1 LHVVDRQELR
11 YYVDSLFH
19 RQAEAEIDPRSP
31 RIWGWSFAVV
41 VFCLTFLSVCVTT
54 SNSRSSTAAI
64 GYLFAPFIAGL
75 FAVPGFAVGW
85 CTGYFVTWRRSPMQR
100 RRWSAY
106 AAGAVTLLVAGWI
119 ITTLWRGNDLE
130 QEVARVERMNS
141 GELEAV
147 MRDPK
152 LARNKFI
159 LGAIATHPKASASVL
174 HKIVA
179 TDLPELSE
187 SMSSAFEVL
196 GKNDRG
202 MAVMRLVARHPN
214 TAPEDLE
221 TLTNSK
227 TLSVRQDAA
236 FSAKLSEAT
245 IRRLANEDRFA
256 IAYSLSA
263 NAATPPDV
271 LSTLALSGDEGVRA
285 RVGSNPHTPD
295 EVLRGL
301 SVDAAWRVRQAVA
314 LNKAAGPDILEKL
327 AQDPDPQVSRH
338 VVRRQPPAAQPRYKC
353 PEIGSRPGPTVG
365 CP

>member
-1 LHVVDRQELR
+1 M
-11 YYVDSLFH
+11 DSLFH
-19 RQAEAEIDPRSP
+19 RQAEAEIDPGSP

-64 GYLFAPFIAGL
+64 GYLFAPFISGL
-75 FAVPGFAVGW
+75 FAVPGFATGW

-119 ITTLWRGNDLE
+119 VTTLWRGNDLE

-141 GELEAV
+141 AQLEAV

-196 GKNDRG
+196 GKNGRG

-214 TAPEDLE
+214 AAPEDLE
-221 TLTNSK
+221 FLANSK
-227 TLSVRQDAA
+227 TLSVREYAA
-236 FSAKLSEAT
+236 SSGKLSEAT
-245 IRRLANEDRFA
+245 IRRLANEDPFA
-256 IAYSLSA
+256 MAYNLSG
-263 NAATPPDV
+263 NAATPRDV
-271 LSTLALSGDEGVRA
+271 LSTLALSADEGVRA
-285 RVGSNPHTPD
+285 RVGRNPHTPD
-295 EVLRGL
+295 DVPRGL
-301 SVDAAWRVRQAVA
+301 SVDSARSVREAVA

-338 VVRRQPPAAQPRYKC
+338 VVRRQPPASQPSFKC
-353 PEIGSRPGPTVG
+353 PDIASRRGPTVI